1 MESHHKHD
9 LVITG
14 HKLLDKQKL
23 TGTRGHGTSG
33 TLSRLLVRGH
43 GIHDRSALHID
54 TAMSSLDNRD
64 ASVTSEIMSWAQLRN
79 CTDSE
84 HANPAHKSESPR

>member
-1 MESHHKHD
+1 MIIESFVQVTDFENWSQAKTD
-9 LVITG
+9 W
-14 HKLLDKQKL
+14 
-23 TGTRGHGTSG
+23 HGTSG

-43 GIHDRSALHID
+43 GIHDRSALHTD